1 MKKIPTRML
10 FVFIGLCAMTFVLA
24 GTATANESSVTIIA
38 PDSAALGSEITI
50 ELQASHSGNNFL
62 HYTEW
67 MYVEVNGKEIKRWE
81 FSNFDKPEDETFTRS
96 ITYQVTGQLVIT
108 AEASCNIHGSDNIAI
123 KTVEVK

>member
-1 MKKIPTRML
+1 ML

-38 PDSAALGSEITI
+38 PDNAALGSEITI

-81 FSNFDKPEDETFTRS
+81 FSNCKRSQGTASALFPGTRS
-96 ITYQVTGQLVIT
+96 TTST
-108 AEASCNIHGSDNIAI
+108 SSCPAPRICGTLQTLISQ
-123 KTVEVK
+123 